1 MDIELITIGTELLLG
16 FTIDTN
22 SAFIGRTLGEAGVR
36 IARRTSVRDTPEEI
50 RAAVAEALDRSRF
63 VITTGGLGPTR
74 DDMTK
79 KVVAELFGAPLEFQD
94 WIWDQLVA
102 KWAKFGRTISPT
114 NRCQAEVPRGATV
127 LTNRR
132 GTAPGLW
139 LSGAPGDVVMLP
151 GVPSEMKGLLVEE
164 VIPRLAERA
173 GGRAITSLVLRTT
186 GIPESSLAE
195 RLEAVEDGLGPLTL
209 AYLPGLEGVDLR
221 LTAWDMTTMEA
232 QPLLDRAGAAIQA
245 IVRDH
250 GYGTGEADL
259 AAVLLDRLR
268 AGHLTMAVAES
279 CTGGMIGARMTDV
292 PGSSDVFLG
301 GIIAYA
307 NEVKLGLLG
316 VDPAELEREGAVSES
331 VVRAMAAGAAS
342 ATGAD
347 LAVAV
352 TGVAGPGGGS
362 DAKPVG
368 TVWFGFA
375 VRGQVDT
382 QRVGFPGTRADIRGR
397 ASQFALHGLWRRA
410 AGLEKFTVPGT
421 EKNAP

>member
-1 MDIELITIGTELLLG
+1 MDIELVTIGTELLLG
-16 FTIDTN
+16 FTVDTN
-22 SAFIGRTLGEAGVR
+22 SAFMGRTLAEAGVR
-36 IARRTSVRDTPEEI
+36 IARRTSVRDTPAEI
-50 RAAVAEALDRSRF
+50 RDAVHEALGRSKF
-63 VITTGGLGPTR
+63 VVTTGGLGPTR

-79 KVVAELFGAPLEFQD
+79 QVVAELFGAPLEFQD
-94 WIWDQLVA
+94 WIWDELVA
-102 KWAKFGRTISPT
+102 KWAKFGRTLSAT

-127 LTNRR
+127 LPNRR

-139 LSGAPGDVVMLP
+139 LSGPAGEVVMLP

-164 VIPRLAERA
+164 VIPRLALRS

-221 LTAWDMTTMEA
+221 LTAWDMAAAEA
-232 QPLLDRAGAAIQA
+232 EPLLARAGAAIQA
-245 IVRDH
+245 IVTDH

-268 AGHLTMAVAES
+268 TKGLSMAVAES
-279 CTGGMIGARMTDV
+279 CTGGMIGERLTAV

-301 GIIAYA
+301 GVIAYA
-307 NEVKLGLLG
+307 NGVKLRLLG
-316 VDPAELEREGAVSES
+316 VDPAVVERDGAVSEA
-331 VVRAMAAGAAS
+331 VAGAMAAGAAQ

-362 DAKPVG
+362 ESKPVG
-368 TVWFGFA
+368 TVWFGFS
-375 VRGQVDT
+375 VRGQIDT

-410 AGLEKFTVPGT
+410 AGLEKFPVPGT
-421 EKNAP
+421 EPNAL